1 MGVGRRRKGEFSNMG
16 RYIDAK
22 CRLCRRAGM
31 KLFLKGTRCVT
42 EKCAIAKRPTLP
54 GVHPRARSKP
64 TNYALQLREK
74 QKVKRMYGMLERQ
87 FARFFALASRS
98 KGVTG
103 RVLIQLLERRIDN
116 IVFRSLF
123 ASSRNQARQMVS
135 HGFVFI
141 DGRRVN
147 IPSYII
153 KEGQAIEIK
162 AKETAKR
169 AMKENIES
177 CSKERSVPSWLSV
190 DKDNLTIKIVRLP
203 EKEDLVISI
212 DEHLI
217 VELYSK

>member
-1 MGVGRRRKGEFSNMG
+1 MG
-16 RYIDAK
+16 RYTEAK

-54 GVHPRARSKP
+54 GVHTRSRAKP

-87 FARFFALASRS
+87 FKRFFNIASRS

-116 IVFRSLF
+116 IIYRALF
-123 ASSRNQARQMVS
+123 ASSRNQARQIVN

-141 DGRRVN
+141 GGKRVD
-147 IPSYII
+147 IPSYTV

-162 AKETAKR
+162 AKETVKKGI
-169 AMKENIES
+169 KENIEAS
-177 CSKERSVPSWLSV
+177 SKERSVPSWLTV
-190 DKDNLTIKIVRLP
+190 DKDNLKINVSRLP
-203 EKEDLVISI
+203 EKEDLVIPV

>member
-1 MGVGRRRKGEFSNMG
+1 MG
-16 RYIDAK
+16 RYLKAK

-42 EKCAIAKRPTLP
+42 EKCALAKRPTLP
-54 GVHPRARSKP
+54 GAHARAKAKP

-87 FARFFALASRS
+87 FRRFFIIASRS

-116 IVFRSLF
+116 IIYRALF
-123 ASSRNQARQMVS
+123 ATSRNQARQMVS
-135 HGFVFI
+135 HGFIFV
-141 DGRRVN
+141 DGKRVN
-147 IPSYII
+147 IPSYIVRN
-153 KEGQAIEIK
+153 GQSIQIK
-162 AKETAKR
+162 AKDTVRKNI
-169 AMKENIES
+169 KEKIELS
-177 CSKERSVPSWLSV
+177 SKERSVPSWIKV
-190 DKDNLTIKIVRLP
+190 DKDNLKLDIIRLP
-203 EKEDLVISI
+203 EKEDLAMSI